1 MASQY
6 AREVSSQHNASH
18 QVRVEYHP
26 CISLISKSTI
36 FGQAERT
43 ITSIFDRAELLAR
56 KEGKSTLIILDDIQW
71 ICPRR
76 DSLSNVS
83 SNSGSIA
90 ATFLALLDGVI
101 SSAQKHGQQEEETET
116 KKIGNVCILGITV
129 NPSTLDPALRRPGRL
144 DKEIEVPIPDDL
156 ARSHI
161 LRHQLA
167 NILGSSSCATEL
179 IHDPSVLHLARL
191 AKGFTGADTM
201 IAVKEACRIAL
212 IRREHTHHGSVSRS
226 EECQPFQVTLDD
238 VQRAISSA
246 NPSSI
251 RHVAVQVPSV
261 HWADIGGMNDVKRAI
276 REAIELPT
284 THSEL
289 FSSLGIAAPRGVL
302 LYGPPGTAKTM
313 LAKAVATEVNMNF
326 LAVKGPELL
335 SKWLGESERTL
346 ATLFRR
352 ARQACPCV
360 IFFDEID
367 AIGSKRG
374 GGFDGAVASGGERL
388 LSQLLTELDGINSSK
403 ERRVVVVGATNRPD
417 LLDPA
422 LTRPGRIDRMI
433 YVGLPDQE
441 SRACIIQLGL
451 ANKQCDEDVDVRFF
465 TRKKKI
471 VCTEKKTILL
481 ILLFLSSLNVTLQ
494 LALLSSDEITGGY
507 SGAELIAICKD
518 AALFAIEEEEEVKS
532 GNPRVA
538 MRHLLKSVK
547 GTRKQVTSD
556 IIQFYER
563 FRRL

>member
-6 AREVSSQHNASH
+6 AREVRSQQNASH
-18 QVRVEYHP
+18 PVTVEYYP
-26 CISLISKSTI
+26 CISLISKSTV

-43 ITSIFDRAELLAR
+43 ITSIFDRAELSAG

-76 DSLSNVS
+76 ESLSNVS

-90 ATFLALLDGVI
+90 ATFLALLDGIVP
-101 SSAQKHGQQEEETET
+101 SAQRHGQEVEERGIKT
-116 KKIGNVCILGITV
+116 IGNVCILGIVV
-129 NPSTLDPALRRPGRL
+129 NPSTLDSALRRPGRL
-144 DKEIEVPIPDDL
+144 DREIEVPIPDDL

-167 NILGSSSCATEL
+167 NILGSNSCAHDL
-179 IHDPSVLHLARL
+179 IHDQSALHLAKL

-201 IAVKEACRIAL
+201 MAVKEACRMAL
-212 IRREHTHHGSVSRS
+212 IRHEHRHHGSGSRP
-226 EECQPFQVTLDD
+226 EEYQPFQVTLDD
-238 VQRAISSA
+238 VQRAISSGT
-246 NPSSI
+246 PSSI

-261 HWADIGGMNDVKRAI
+261 RWADIGGMQDVKRAI

-360 IFFDEID
+360 IFFDEMD

-374 GGFDGAVASGGERL
+374 GGSDGVGVSGGERL

-403 ERRVVVVGATNRPD
+403 ERRVIVVGATNRPD

-433 YVGLPDQE
+433 YVGVPDQE
-441 SRACIIQLGL
+441 SRASIIQLGL

-465 TRKKKI
+465 TRKICSPVQKKNI
-471 VCTEKKTILL
+471 
-481 ILLFLSSLNVTLQ
+481 
-494 LALLSSDEITGGY
+494 
-507 SGAELIAICKD
+507 
-518 AALFAIEEEEEVKS
+518 
-532 GNPRVA
+532 
-538 MRHLLKSVK
+538 
-547 GTRKQVTSD
+547 
-556 IIQFYER
+556 
-563 FRRL
+563 